1 MMRLRDFR
9 PIPLLA
15 GLMLLAACSSPELP
29 ADSFYRL
36 DAGGAATVLQTPK
49 LPGTLT
55 VNRFSAE
62 GPVGD
67 RPILFAEEATPF
79 QLRQYHYS
87 YWSEPPGVMLA
98 DALTDFL
105 RSANAAQTVAFA
117 ELRLPASFYV
127 NGRILRF
134 ERLVGGGQPQ
144 AIVALELSLE
154 RASDGRTLLL
164 QTYSARE
171 TAAGGA
177 MTDTVLAFRRALN
190 SAYSRFLRDLSA
202 L

>member
-1 MMRLRDFR
+1 M
-9 PIPLLA
+9 
-15 GLMLLAACSSPELP
+15 
-29 ADSFYRL
+29 
-36 DAGGAATVLQTPK
+36 
-49 LPGTLT
+49 
-55 VNRFSAE
+55 
-62 GPVGD
+62 
-67 RPILFAEEATPF
+67 
-79 QLRQYHYS
+79 
-87 YWSEPPGVMLA
+87 
-98 DALTDFL
+98 
-105 RSANAAQTVAFA
+105 
-117 ELRLPASFYV
+117 
-127 NGRILRF
+127 
-134 ERLVGGGQPQ
+134 GGGQPQ